1 MAKYLKVVIPTVII
15 TAIIVGFIS
24 YLFLKE
30 NKSPESETV
39 NTEVNSQSNVEEVS
53 NDEKNMV
60 NNKVIEITDHKVSMD
75 GNFITIKGSVKNN
88 SSSPVTF
95 VKLKVN
101 YMDENN
107 KVVNTEEA
115 YVNSSDEL
123 LPDEQKSFNIMTEM
137 IDKNDYKNY
146 ELNVVEYK
154 K

>member
-1 MAKYLKVVIPTVII
+1 MAKNLKVVIPTVII
-15 TAIIVGFIS
+15 TAIIVGLIA

-30 NKSPESETV
+30 NKSPESEAV
-39 NTEVNSQSNVEEVS
+39 YTEVNSQSNVEEVS
-53 NDEKNMV
+53 SDERTMI

-101 YMDENN
+101 YMDGNN

-123 LPDEQKSFNIMTEM
+123 LPNEQKSFNIMTEM
-137 IDKNDYKNY
+137 IDRNDYKNY

>member
-1 MAKYLKVVIPTVII
+1 MAKNLKVVISTAII
-15 TAIIVGFIS
+15 TAIIVGLIS

-30 NKSPESETV
+30 NKLPESETV
-39 NTEVNSQSNVEEVS
+39 NTEVNSQSNVDEVTF
-53 NDEKNMV
+53 DEKNMI

-88 SSSPVTF
+88 SSFPVTF

-137 IDKNDYKNY
+137 INKNDYKNY

>member
-1 MAKYLKVVIPTVII
+1 MVKNLKVVIPTVII
-15 TAIIVGFIS
+15 TALIVALAS

-39 NTEVNSQSNVEEVS
+39 NSEVDTQSNVEEVS